1 VDESELEH
9 RLRAAAVVD
18 PQPAIHVRGDDRKVD
33 DEHVIRV
40 MADAQRAGV
49 TTLGF
54 ITDPGA

>member
-1 VDESELEH
+1 MDESELEH

-18 PQPAIHVRGDDRKVD
+18 PQPAIHVRGDDRN
-33 DEHVIRV
+33 EHVIRV